1 MRNILTGPRAIQCA
15 VCNLFEESNAH
26 SPKISPITKQ
36 QTTMCLDEQ
45 KYVRKKSQNFKILYV

>member
-45 KYVRKKSQNFKILYV
+45 K